1 MSRPRNISART
12 DVASTSRPAIS
23 TRIADLDGALS
34 RLSLT
39 VQTALVRAE
48 RNRAAGRGG
57 RP

>member
-1 MSRPRNISART
+1 MNRPRHTNTAARPGVVPDPANNASAN
-12 DVASTSRPAIS
+12 V
-23 TRIADLDGALS
+23 DGALS

-57 RP
+57 RS